1 METVDFFAER
11 VIGVP
16 AFGVGEVALADV
28 RDGRFDGVAFAC
40 ERNLVDGA
48 EGEREPGKCTR
59 PVDTECRYA
68 FFAIAF
74 ETQEVPF
81 LVLQKAVEGVRS
93 PTHIVDELV
102 IVAVPVEF
110 GVCHASRERGK
121 SATRV
126 CVGAHLENVIA
137 FAVTEKE
144 VLELAVIVGNAPS
157 VEACAV
163 SAQNFKFSAVV
174 TLQNKALHSA
184 QRTGNKFEVAHVFNL
199 AITIFAI
206 MDSQTIVAPMTP
218 AGVSAVAAIRVSGSK
233 VREVVRLLFGESAIK
248 NLKPREAKLATAR
261 DYRTMVGEDRA
272 TALVID
278 SLLYIFF
285 EGPNSYT
292 GEDVLELYP
301 HGNPIIVRE
310 LIQVIKSVD
319 GVRLAEP
326 GEYTRRAFL
335 NGRMD
340 LVQAESVADVI
351 HSANRDELKN
361 AHRLLGGA
369 LSKKVKT
376 LTEQVM
382 DISARLELDV
392 DFSEEEAD
400 PDYATWGVKISAI
413 RESVESILKSFKGKA
428 AVSRLPLAVL
438 YGAPNAGKSSL
449 VNALLGEDRILVS
462 NIPGTTRDFVEVRLF
477 LDGGEIRLV
486 DTAGI
491 ADKAT
496 DALDALSME
505 KSKEILAEADMKIL
519 VVDGSG
525 VSDCN
530 VIARNASDE
539 AIQPD
544 FIVVSKSDLGASRQ
558 GGASRHPERSEGSSE
573 SSLRISSKTGEGLAE
588 LKRAMNAVLF
598 KKTENSED
606 LWITSEREKTC
617 LEEALAGIDRALNLI
632 RTNPAVE
639 LLAFEMQL
647 VRRSLQSITG
657 EISSED
663 VLQQIF
669 AGFCIGK

>member
-1 METVDFFAER
+1 
-11 VIGVP
+11 
-16 AFGVGEVALADV
+16 
-28 RDGRFDGVAFAC
+28 
-40 ERNLVDGA
+40 
-48 EGEREPGKCTR
+48 
-59 PVDTECRYA
+59 
-68 FFAIAF
+68 
-74 ETQEVPF
+74 
-81 LVLQKAVEGVRS
+81 
-93 PTHIVDELV
+93 
-102 IVAVPVEF
+102 
-110 GVCHASRERGK
+110 
-121 SATRV
+121 
-126 CVGAHLENVIA
+126 
-137 FAVTEKE
+137 
-144 VLELAVIVGNAPS
+144 
-157 VEACAV
+157 
-163 SAQNFKFSAVV
+163 
-174 TLQNKALHSA
+174 
-184 QRTGNKFEVAHVFNL
+184 
-199 AITIFAI
+199 

-233 VREVVRLLFGESAIK
+233 VREVVRLLFGEVAVK
-248 NLKPREAKLATAR
+248 NLVAREAKLATAR
-261 DYRTMVGEDRA
+261 DYRTLVGDDRK
-272 TALVID
+272 TAQVID

-310 LIQVIKSVD
+310 LIQVIKSID

-519 VVDGSG
+519 VVDQVSG
-525 VSDCN
+525 VRYQESGM
-530 VIARNASDE
+530 DE
-539 AIQPD
+539 SPD
-544 FIVVSKSDLGASRQ
+544 VVVYSKSDLAQ
-558 GGASRHPERSEGSSE
+558 CHPECNEGSSDN
-573 SSLRISSKTGEGLAE
+573 SIRVSSKTGEGLSE
-588 LKRAMNAVLF
+588 LKRVMNSVLF

-606 LWITSEREKTC
+606 LWITSEREKAC
-617 LEEALAGIDRALNLI
+617 LEEALAGIDRALSLI

-663 VLQQIF
+663 VLQKIF

>member
-1 METVDFFAER
+1 
-11 VIGVP
+11 
-16 AFGVGEVALADV
+16 
-28 RDGRFDGVAFAC
+28 
-40 ERNLVDGA
+40 
-48 EGEREPGKCTR
+48 
-59 PVDTECRYA
+59 
-68 FFAIAF
+68 
-74 ETQEVPF
+74 
-81 LVLQKAVEGVRS
+81 
-93 PTHIVDELV
+93 
-102 IVAVPVEF
+102 
-110 GVCHASRERGK
+110 
-121 SATRV
+121 
-126 CVGAHLENVIA
+126 
-137 FAVTEKE
+137 
-144 VLELAVIVGNAPS
+144 
-157 VEACAV
+157 
-163 SAQNFKFSAVV
+163 
-174 TLQNKALHSA
+174 
-184 QRTGNKFEVAHVFNL
+184 
-199 AITIFAI
+199 

-233 VREVVRLLFGESAIK
+233 VREVLRLLFSESA
-248 NLKPREAKLATAR
+248 LKSLKAREAKLATAR
-261 DYRTMVGEDRA
+261 DYRTMVGDDRS

-310 LIQVIKSVD
+310 LIQVIKSIE

-428 AVSRLPLAVL
+428 AVSCLPLAVL

-491 ADKAT
+491 AEKAT

-505 KSKEILAEADMKIL
+505 KSREILAEADMKIL
-519 VVDGSG
+519 VLDGSDERG
-525 VSDCN
+525 
-530 VIARNASDE
+530 ASCYSE
-539 AIQPD
+539 NIKPD
-544 FIVVSKSDLGASRQ
+544 FVVVSKSDLGASRQ
-558 GGASRHPERSEGSSE
+558 GGASRHPEQSEGSSE

-588 LKRAMNAVLF
+588 LRQVMNAALF

-617 LEEALAGIDRALNLI
+617 LEEALAGIDRALSLI

-663 VLQQIF
+663 VLQKIF

>member
-1 METVDFFAER
+1 
-11 VIGVP
+11 
-16 AFGVGEVALADV
+16 
-28 RDGRFDGVAFAC
+28 
-40 ERNLVDGA
+40 
-48 EGEREPGKCTR
+48 
-59 PVDTECRYA
+59 
-68 FFAIAF
+68 
-74 ETQEVPF
+74 
-81 LVLQKAVEGVRS
+81 
-93 PTHIVDELV
+93 
-102 IVAVPVEF
+102 
-110 GVCHASRERGK
+110 
-121 SATRV
+121 
-126 CVGAHLENVIA
+126 
-137 FAVTEKE
+137 
-144 VLELAVIVGNAPS
+144 
-157 VEACAV
+157 
-163 SAQNFKFSAVV
+163 
-174 TLQNKALHSA
+174 
-184 QRTGNKFEVAHVFNL
+184 
-199 AITIFAI
+199 

-218 AGVSAVAAIRVSGSK
+218 AGVSAVAAIRVSGSR
-233 VREVVRLLFGESAIK
+233 VREVVRLLFGEAALK
-248 NLKPREAKLATAR
+248 NIKPREAKLATAR
-261 DYRTMVGEDRA
+261 DYRTMVGDDCA
-272 TALVID
+272 TAQVVD

-392 DFSEEEAD
+392 DFAEEEAD
-400 PDYATWGVKISAI
+400 PDYATWGTKIEAI
-413 RESVESILKSFKGKA
+413 RESVLSILKSFKEKA

-462 NIPGTTRDFVEVRLF
+462 DIPGTTRDFVEVRLF

-491 ADKAT
+491 ADKAA

-505 KSKEILAEADMKIL
+505 KSREILAEADMKIL
-519 VVDGSG
+519 VVDGASRHLGPGTEAGINSG
-525 VSDCN
+525 EN
-530 VIARNASDE
+530 LK
-539 AIQPD
+539 PD
-544 FIVVSKSDLGASRQ
+544 LVVHSKSDLLGASPSC
-558 GGASRHPERSEGSSE
+558 ANPNSEF
-573 SSLRISSKTGEGLAE
+573 RIPNSIHVSSKTGVGLDE
-588 LKRAMNAVLF
+588 LKRFMNASLF

-617 LEEALAGIDRALNLI
+617 LEEALAGIDRTLALI

-639 LLAFEMQL
+639 LIAFEMQL
-647 VRRSLQSITG
+647 VRRALQSITG

-663 VLQQIF
+663 VLQKIF

>member
-1 METVDFFAER
+1 
-11 VIGVP
+11 
-16 AFGVGEVALADV
+16 
-28 RDGRFDGVAFAC
+28 
-40 ERNLVDGA
+40 
-48 EGEREPGKCTR
+48 
-59 PVDTECRYA
+59 
-68 FFAIAF
+68 
-74 ETQEVPF
+74 
-81 LVLQKAVEGVRS
+81 
-93 PTHIVDELV
+93 
-102 IVAVPVEF
+102 
-110 GVCHASRERGK
+110 
-121 SATRV
+121 
-126 CVGAHLENVIA
+126 
-137 FAVTEKE
+137 
-144 VLELAVIVGNAPS
+144 
-157 VEACAV
+157 
-163 SAQNFKFSAVV
+163 
-174 TLQNKALHSA
+174 
-184 QRTGNKFEVAHVFNL
+184 
-199 AITIFAI
+199 

-351 HSANRDELKN
+351 HSANRDELRN

-519 VVDGSG
+519 VLDGSDMCG
-525 VSDCN
+525 
-530 VIARNASDE
+530 ASCYSE
-539 AIQPD
+539 NIKPD
-544 FIVVSKSDLGASRQ
+544 FVVISKSDLGASRQ
-558 GGASRHPERSEGSSE
+558 DGN
-573 SSLRISSKTGEGLAE
+573 LRISSKTGEGLAD
-588 LKRAMNAVLF
+588 LKRAMNAALF

>member
-1 METVDFFAER
+1 
-11 VIGVP
+11 
-16 AFGVGEVALADV
+16 
-28 RDGRFDGVAFAC
+28 
-40 ERNLVDGA
+40 
-48 EGEREPGKCTR
+48 
-59 PVDTECRYA
+59 
-68 FFAIAF
+68 
-74 ETQEVPF
+74 
-81 LVLQKAVEGVRS
+81 
-93 PTHIVDELV
+93 
-102 IVAVPVEF
+102 
-110 GVCHASRERGK
+110 
-121 SATRV
+121 
-126 CVGAHLENVIA
+126 
-137 FAVTEKE
+137 
-144 VLELAVIVGNAPS
+144 
-157 VEACAV
+157 
-163 SAQNFKFSAVV
+163 
-174 TLQNKALHSA
+174 
-184 QRTGNKFEVAHVFNL
+184 
-199 AITIFAI
+199 

-233 VREVVRLLFGESAIK
+233 VREVVRLLFGESAIE

-261 DYRTMVGEDRA
+261 DYRTMVGDDRK
-272 TALVID
+272 TAQVID

-310 LIQVIKSVD
+310 LIQVIKSVE

-519 VVDGSG
+519 VVDGADENG
-525 VSDCN
+525 VFSSSSTEGRGSIISRVHD
-530 VIARNASDE
+530 SDE

-544 FIVVSKSDLGASRQ
+544 FVVISKSDLGASRQ
-558 GGASRHPERSEGSSE
+558 GEG
-573 SSLRISSKTGEGLAE
+573 LRISSKTGEGLAE
-588 LKRAMNAVLF
+588 LKHAMNAALF

-617 LEEALAGIDRALNLI
+617 LEEALAGIDRALSLI

-663 VLQQIF
+663 VLQKIF

>member
-1 METVDFFAER
+1 
-11 VIGVP
+11 
-16 AFGVGEVALADV
+16 
-28 RDGRFDGVAFAC
+28 
-40 ERNLVDGA
+40 
-48 EGEREPGKCTR
+48 
-59 PVDTECRYA
+59 
-68 FFAIAF
+68 
-74 ETQEVPF
+74 
-81 LVLQKAVEGVRS
+81 
-93 PTHIVDELV
+93 
-102 IVAVPVEF
+102 
-110 GVCHASRERGK
+110 
-121 SATRV
+121 
-126 CVGAHLENVIA
+126 
-137 FAVTEKE
+137 
-144 VLELAVIVGNAPS
+144 
-157 VEACAV
+157 
-163 SAQNFKFSAVV
+163 
-174 TLQNKALHSA
+174 
-184 QRTGNKFEVAHVFNL
+184 
-199 AITIFAI
+199 

-462 NIPGTTRDFVEVRLF
+462 SIPGTTRDFVEVRLF

-519 VVDGSG
+519 VVDGSLG
-525 VSDCN
+525 ERLETKDERGECCGDACVP
-530 VIARNASDE
+530 IAEPTGLGTKCKDESCASCHPERNEVESKDLH
-539 AIQPD
+539 PD
-544 FIVVSKSDLGASRQ
+544 FVVISKSDLLD
-558 GGASRHPERSEGSSE
+558 ERRVTRDERGE
-573 SSLRISSKTGEGLAE
+573 SIRISSKTGEGLAD
-588 LKRAMNAVLF
+588 LKRAMNAALF

>member
-1 METVDFFAER
+1 M
-11 VIGVP
+11 
-16 AFGVGEVALADV
+16 
-28 RDGRFDGVAFAC
+28 
-40 ERNLVDGA
+40 
-48 EGEREPGKCTR
+48 
-59 PVDTECRYA
+59 
-68 FFAIAF
+68 
-74 ETQEVPF
+74 
-81 LVLQKAVEGVRS
+81 
-93 PTHIVDELV
+93 
-102 IVAVPVEF
+102 
-110 GVCHASRERGK
+110 
-121 SATRV
+121 
-126 CVGAHLENVIA
+126 
-137 FAVTEKE
+137 
-144 VLELAVIVGNAPS
+144 
-157 VEACAV
+157 
-163 SAQNFKFSAVV
+163 
-174 TLQNKALHSA
+174 
-184 QRTGNKFEVAHVFNL
+184 
-199 AITIFAI
+199 
-206 MDSQTIVAPMTP
+206 
-218 AGVSAVAAIRVSGSK
+218 
-233 VREVVRLLFGESAIK
+233 
-248 NLKPREAKLATAR
+248 
-261 DYRTMVGEDRA
+261 
-272 TALVID
+272 
-278 SLLYIFF
+278 
-285 EGPNSYT
+285 
-292 GEDVLELYP
+292 
-301 HGNPIIVRE
+301 
-310 LIQVIKSVD
+310 IQVIKSVD

-491 ADKAT
+491 ADKAA

-519 VVDGSG
+519 VLDGSDMCG
-525 VSDCN
+525 
-530 VIARNASDE
+530 ASCYSE
-539 AIQPD
+539 NIKPD
-544 FIVVSKSDLGASRQ
+544 FVVISKSDLLD
-558 GGASRHPERSEGSSE
+558 ERRETKDERGE
-573 SSLRISSKTGEGLAE
+573 STRVSSKTGEGLAD
-588 LKRAMNAVLF
+588 LKCAMNAALF

>member
-1 METVDFFAER
+1 
-11 VIGVP
+11 
-16 AFGVGEVALADV
+16 
-28 RDGRFDGVAFAC
+28 
-40 ERNLVDGA
+40 
-48 EGEREPGKCTR
+48 
-59 PVDTECRYA
+59 
-68 FFAIAF
+68 
-74 ETQEVPF
+74 
-81 LVLQKAVEGVRS
+81 
-93 PTHIVDELV
+93 
-102 IVAVPVEF
+102 
-110 GVCHASRERGK
+110 
-121 SATRV
+121 
-126 CVGAHLENVIA
+126 
-137 FAVTEKE
+137 
-144 VLELAVIVGNAPS
+144 
-157 VEACAV
+157 
-163 SAQNFKFSAVV
+163 
-174 TLQNKALHSA
+174 
-184 QRTGNKFEVAHVFNL
+184 
-199 AITIFAI
+199 

-233 VREVVRLLFGESAIK
+233 VREVVRLLFGESAIE

-261 DYRTMVGEDRA
+261 DYRTMVGDDRK
-272 TALVID
+272 TAQVID

-310 LIQVIKSVD
+310 LIQVIKSVE

-519 VVDGSG
+519 VVDGADENG
-525 VSDCN
+525 VFSSSSTEGRGSIISRVHD
-530 VIARNASDE
+530 SDE

-544 FIVVSKSDLGASRQ
+544 FVVISKSDLGASRQ
-558 GGASRHPERSEGSSE
+558 GEG
-573 SSLRISSKTGEGLAE
+573 LRISSKTGEGLAE
-588 LKRAMNAVLF
+588 LKHAMNAALF

-663 VLQQIF
+663 VLQKIF

>member
-1 METVDFFAER
+1 
-11 VIGVP
+11 
-16 AFGVGEVALADV
+16 
-28 RDGRFDGVAFAC
+28 
-40 ERNLVDGA
+40 
-48 EGEREPGKCTR
+48 
-59 PVDTECRYA
+59 
-68 FFAIAF
+68 
-74 ETQEVPF
+74 
-81 LVLQKAVEGVRS
+81 
-93 PTHIVDELV
+93 
-102 IVAVPVEF
+102 
-110 GVCHASRERGK
+110 
-121 SATRV
+121 
-126 CVGAHLENVIA
+126 
-137 FAVTEKE
+137 
-144 VLELAVIVGNAPS
+144 
-157 VEACAV
+157 
-163 SAQNFKFSAVV
+163 
-174 TLQNKALHSA
+174 
-184 QRTGNKFEVAHVFNL
+184 
-199 AITIFAI
+199 

-261 DYRTMVGEDRA
+261 DYRTMVGEDRV

-519 VVDGSG
+519 VLDGSDMCG
-525 VSDCN
+525 
-530 VIARNASDE
+530 ASCYSE
-539 AIQPD
+539 NIKPD
-544 FIVVSKSDLGASRQ
+544 FVVISKSDLLD
-558 GGASRHPERSEGSSE
+558 ERRETRDERGE
-573 SSLRISSKTGEGLAE
+573 CIRISSKTGEGLAD
-588 LKRAMNAVLF
+588 LKRAMNAALF